1 MVGRPGNLAPMT
13 AVWLPFFALAGLVFG
28 SFITVLVHRVPRG
41 ESIVLP
47 GSACPQCGTPIA
59 PRDNIPVVSY
69 LALRGRCRH
78 CGARISA
85 QYPLTEALTGALF
98 VGAAL
103 ALPTIGQAVL
113 VAPFL
118 GIVLACALI
127 DVRHRIIPNRIV
139 YWSLALFGVAIAV
152 FSLVG
157 SGVSLLTGVLG
168 LMAFGGGLL
177 LVAIVAPH
185 GMGMGD
191 VKLAALIGLV
201 LGSLGWRY
209 VGVSVVVAVMAGGVG
224 AIVTLLAGGSRKDA
238 IPFGP
243 YLAGGGI
250 LSALF
255 APHIAAWY
263 TGLLH

>member
-1 MVGRPGNLAPMT
+1 MT
-13 AVWLPFFALAGLVFG
+13 AMRLPFFGLAGLIFG
-28 SFITVLVHRVPRG
+28 SFLTVLVHRVPRG
-41 ESIVLP
+41 ESILLP
-47 GSACPQCGTPIA
+47 GSACPQCNTPIA

-85 QYPLTEALTGALF
+85 QYPLTEAIAAALF
-98 VGAAL
+98 VGTAL
-103 ALPTIGQAVL
+103 SLHTIWQAIL

-118 GIVLACALI
+118 GILLACALI
-127 DVRHRIIPNRIV
+127 DARYRIIPNRIV
-139 YWSLALFGVAIAV
+139 YTSLAVFAVAVAV
-152 FSLVG
+152 FSVVG
-157 SGVSLLTGVLG
+157 SGVSLLTASLG
-168 LMAFGGGLL
+168 LLACGGGLL

-191 VKLAALIGLV
+191 VKLAALMGLV

-209 VGVSVVVAVMAGGVG
+209 VGVFVIVAILAGGLG
-224 AIVTLLAGGSRKDA
+224 AIATLVAGGSRKDA

-243 YLAGGGI
+243 YLAGGGV

-255 APHIAAWY
+255 APHLAAWY

>member
-1 MVGRPGNLAPMT
+1 MIDVR
-13 AVWLPFFALAGLVFG
+13 LPVFGLAGLIFG
-28 SFITVLVHRVPRG
+28 SFLTVLVHRVPRG
-41 ESIVLP
+41 ESIVVP
-47 GSACPQCGTPIA
+47 GSTCPQCGTPIR

-69 LALRGRCRH
+69 LALRRRCRH
-78 CGARISA
+78 CGGRISA
-85 QYPLTEALTGALF
+85 QYPMTEAITAALF
-98 VGAAL
+98 LGAAL
-103 ALPTIGQAVL
+103 SLHTVWRAAL

-118 GIVLACALI
+118 GILLACALI
-127 DVRHRIIPNRIV
+127 DARYRIIPNRIV
-139 YWSLALFGVAIAV
+139 YPSLAVFAVAVAV
-152 FSLVG
+152 FSLAG
-157 SGVSLLTGVLG
+157 SGVSLVTGGLG
-168 LMAFGGGLL
+168 LLAFGGGLL
-177 LVAIVAPH
+177 LVALIAPH

-209 VGVSVVVAVMAGGVG
+209 VGVSVVVALLAGGLG
-224 AIVTLLAGGSRKDA
+224 AIVTLVAGGSRKDA

-243 YLAGGGI
+243 YLAGGGV

>member
-1 MVGRPGNLAPMT
+1 MT
-13 AVWLPFFALAGLVFG
+13 ALRLPFFALAGLVFG
-28 SFITVLVHRVPRG
+28 SFLTILVHRVPRG

-47 GSACPQCGTPIA
+47 ASACPQCGTPIRR
-59 PRDNIPVVSY
+59 RDNIPVVSY

-78 CGARISA
+78 CGTRISA
-85 QYPLTEALTGALF
+85 QYPLTEAIAAALF

-103 ALPTIGQAVL
+103 SLRTIWQAVL

-118 GIVLACALI
+118 CILLACALI
-127 DVRHRIIPNRIV
+127 DARYRIIPNRIV
-139 YWSLALFGVAIAV
+139 YTSLVLFALAVAV

-157 SGVSLLTGVLG
+157 SGVSFRTGGLG
-168 LMAFGGGLL
+168 LLAFGGGLL

-191 VKLAALIGLV
+191 VKLAALMGLV
-201 LGSLGWRY
+201 LGSLGWKY
-209 VGVSVVVAVMAGGVG
+209 VAVAVVVAVLAGGVG
-224 AIVTLLAGGSRKDA
+224 AIATLLAGASRKDA

-243 YLAGGGI
+243 YLAGGGV

-255 APHIAAWY
+255 APNIAAWY